1 MNLTIFKKEI
11 NQFFSSMVGYIA
23 IIVFLIF
30 TGLIT
35 FVFPSTSILSAGFA
49 NLNVYFE
56 IAPLL
61 FLFLIPAITMRLFSE
76 EFNKGT
82 IELLATKPLSDNNIV
97 LGKYFA
103 ALVLVVFSILP
114 TLVYFFTVSK
124 LGAPAGNLDV
134 GGITGSYIGLIL
146 LGASFVA
153 IGLFSSVVTSNQILA
168 FLLAAILSAMF
179 YLGFDQI
186 ASLPFSFGT
195 FDYFIERLGI
205 NAHYISMS
213 RGVIDTRDVIYFLSL
228 ISVFILLTKFVLSK
242 RK

>member
-23 IIVFLIF
+23 IVIFLVF

-35 FVFPSTSILSAGFA
+35 FVFPSTSVLSSGFA
-49 NLNVYFE
+49 NLDVYFE
-56 IAPLL
+56 LAPML

-82 IELLATKPLSDNNIV
+82 IELLATKPLSENNIV

-103 ALVLVVFSILP
+103 ALALVVFSILP

-124 LGAPAGNLDV
+124 LGAPAGNLDK
-134 GGITGSYIGLIL
+134 GGIIGSYIGLIL

-153 IGLFSSVVTSNQILA
+153 IGLFSSVVTKNQILA
-168 FLLAAILSAMF
+168 FLLAAILSAVF

-186 ASLPFSFGT
+186 ASLPFSFG
-195 FDYFIERLGI
+195 
-205 NAHYISMS
+205 
-213 RGVIDTRDVIYFLSL
+213 
-228 ISVFILLTKFVLSK
+228 KF
-242 RK
+242 RIRM

>member
-23 IIVFLIF
+23 IVIFLVF

-35 FVFPSTSILSAGFA
+35 FVFPSTSVLSSGFA
-49 NLNVYFE
+49 NLDVYFE
-56 IAPLL
+56 LAPML

-82 IELLATKPLSDNNIV
+82 IELLATKPLSENNIV

-103 ALVLVVFSILP
+103 ALALVVFSILP

-124 LGAPAGNLDV
+124 LGAPAGNLDK
-134 GGITGSYIGLIL
+134 GGIIGSYIGLIL

-153 IGLFSSVVTSNQILA
+153 IGLFSSVVTKNQILA
-168 FLLAAILSAMF
+168 FLLAAILSAVF

-186 ASLPFSFGT
+186 ASLPFSFGK

-205 NAHYISMS
+205 NSHYNSMS
-213 RGVIDTRDVIYFLSL
+213 RGVIDTRDVLYFF
-228 ISVFILLTKFVLSK
+228 SVIGIFILLTKFVLSK